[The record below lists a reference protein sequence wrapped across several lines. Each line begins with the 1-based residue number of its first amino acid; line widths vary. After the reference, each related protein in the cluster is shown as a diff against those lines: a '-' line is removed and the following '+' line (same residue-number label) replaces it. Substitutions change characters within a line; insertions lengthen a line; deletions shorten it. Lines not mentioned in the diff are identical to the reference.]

1 MENKKNTLDIL
12 NQCIEELKNTTEEE
26 LIEKKKALDILN
38 KEYDINDYIN
48 EDFEVIL
55 PKNEQ

>member
-26 LIEKKKALDILN
+26 LIEKKKALGILN